1 VAEAS
6 AVSDVVQLLACPN
19 TEVQRLAAGVLHNL
33 SDADIKAVQRAC
45 ARAGAATALLQLL
58 GSRGTSSAAQEDAA
72 IALRQLASHHA
83 AHRRAIMAHPGSI
96 STQQRIMLDA
106 SASVRTVEEA
116 LGVLR
121 HLTFD
126 DHVTSIIP
134 AVPTVVRCL
143 RSPNADLAAL
153 AALLLGDLARYSA
166 DARQAI
172 LSAGGIP
179 TLGAALHS
187 LKGMTATAMA
197 AVATLA
203 LASLGNRQAAAAA
216 VRAQGIGPGDPR
228 EQESIEVLAS
238 GPSPEELY
246 LLADLPLPG
255 LAPAGF
261 PAQASGYRCGGRE
274 LGMAGATIS
283 GGQSSMPA
291 DVCET
296 RGSQAR
302 LLAEVPAL
310 GSQQAASYPT

>member
-1 VAEAS
+1 MAEAG
-6 AVSDVVQLLACPN
+6 AISDVVQLLASPVAG
-19 TEVQRLAAGVLHNL
+19 VQRAAAGVLLNL
-33 SDADIKAVQRAC
+33 SDADSKAVQRAC
-45 ARAGAATALLQLL
+45 ARAGAAAVLLQLL
-58 GSRGTSSAAQEDAA
+58 DSRGSSAGAKEVAVV
-72 IALRQLASHHA
+72 ALRQLASSHA
-83 AHRRAIMAHPGSI
+83 AHRRAIMAQPGSI
-96 STQQRIMLDA
+96 STLQRVLLDA
-106 SASVRTVEEA
+106 AAPLVTAEAA

-126 DHVTSIIP
+126 DHAAAVVP
-134 AVPTVVRCL
+134 AVPAVLACL
-143 RSPNADLAAL
+143 RSPHADLVTQAASLL
-153 AALLLGDLARYSA
+153 ADLARYSA

-216 VRAQGIGPGDPR
+216 VRALGIGPGDPR
-228 EQESIEVLAS
+228 EQESIEILAS

-255 LAPAGF
+255 LAPTGF

-274 LGMAGATIS
+274 LGMAGDI
-283 GGQSSMPA
+283 
-291 DVCET
+291 
-296 RGSQAR
+296 
-302 LLAEVPAL
+302 LLWSVQHACGCL
-310 GSQQAASYPT
+310 